1 MFYFI
6 SVYFAIVEEYSASK
20 AGLKLLLYIP
30 GIAGK
35 NHPHSSRTLL
45 LSLSD

>member
-35 NHPHSSRTLL
+35 NTLMHPVPSS
-45 LSLSD
+45 SL